1 MKTTGNNSK
10 KKKQTSMK
18 AINKIKVIADT
29 CVWVEFF
36 RTKSVISD
44 QLKELISNNLVA
56 GVGII
61 IAELLQG
68 TKTNKEREIIIDI
81 FNTIEY
87 LEIKRDIWIESG
99 NLARELRSQGKTI
112 PLSDI
117 TIACCA
123 KKYKHQIFTIDKHFK
138 DIPDINII

>member
-1 MKTTGNNSK
+1 MKTKNNP
-10 KKKQTSMK
+10 
-18 AINKIKVIADT
+18 KVIADT
-29 CVWVEFF
+29 CIWVEFF
-36 RTKSVISD
+36 RTKSETSNCLRD
-44 QLKELISNNLVA
+44 LISNNLVA

-68 TKTNKEREIIIDI
+68 IKTNKEHEIVLDV

-87 LEIKRDIWIESG
+87 LEITKDIWIEAGMLS
-99 NLARELRSQGKTI
+99 RKLRSQGKTI

-123 KKYKHQIFTIDKHFK
+123 KKHQYQVFTIDNHFHA
-138 DIPDINII
+138 IQDINSISFFSH

>member
-1 MKTTGNNSK
+1 MKTKNNP
-10 KKKQTSMK
+10 
-18 AINKIKVIADT
+18 KVIADT
-29 CVWVEFF
+29 CIWVEFF
-36 RTKSVISD
+36 RTKSEISNRLRD
-44 QLKELISNNLVA
+44 LISNNLVA

-81 FNTIEY
+81 FNTLEY
-87 LEIKRDIWIESG
+87 VEITKDIWIESG
-99 NLARELRSQGKTI
+99 TLARKLRSEGKTI

-123 KKYKHQIFTIDKHFK
+123 MKHQYQIFSIDKHFHAIQ
-138 DIPDINII
+138 DIKII